1 MGWSLCFQR
10 LFPPVFPPPPPAGW
24 HPPPRWPSPSCLV
37 GGRGWRR
44 WPGLGT
50 HTQTHSYGHTQGH
63 MGRHTQSRGHTPH
76 TKSHIHS
83 YSHAQSW
90 MCSHPHTSQGRPPAD
105 ILWPPHPRLRP
116 SNPLP
121 TPKPSFPPPPEPP
134 ICSWSP
140 QCPEQVI
147 PPSPTVGCTT
157 VPDSLPLASPWQTPV
172 PVHPPPDSSYPAPHP
187 PPVLGPS
194 ALPTPHLS

>member
-121 TPKPSFPPPPEPP
+121 TPKPSLPPHQSHQSVRGPPNAQSRSYLPAPLWAVPLFQILSPWPHPGRHLYLYIPPQTPP
-134 ICSWSP
+134 ILHLTHHLCW
-140 QCPEQVI
+140 VLL
-147 PPSPTVGCTT
+147 PSP
-157 VPDSLPLASPWQTPV
+157 
-172 PVHPPPDSSYPAPHP
+172 HP
-187 PPVLGPS
+187 
-194 ALPTPHLS
+194 T